1 VDLKGRVALVTGGG
15 RRVGQALALAL
26 GAKGAR
32 VAVHFNA
39 SRAGAEETVAR
50 IVAAGGE
57 ARAFGADLA
66 SAVEAGKLVDT
77 VAAEMGGLARGGLAR
92 GGTARGGIAV
102 GGTAMGGL
110 DILVNSAGIMER
122 HPIGTVTPEAWDATF
137 AVNLR
142 APFFTSQAAV
152 PHMRGG
158 GVIVNMADLAG
169 FEAWTG
175 YIPHGVSKAG
185 VVALT
190 RGLAHA
196 LGPAIRVNAVAPGAV
211 LLPEHFDEA
220 QAEHLR
226 GTTPLKRLGSPDDV
240 VKAVLY
246 LIDADYV
253 TGETLIVDGGRHV
266 RA

>member
-1 VDLKGRVALVTGGG
+1 MDLKGRVALVTGGG
-15 RRVGQALALAL
+15 RRLGQALALAI

-39 SRAGAEETVAR
+39 SRAGADETVAR
-50 IVAAGGE
+50 ITSAGGE
-57 ARAFGADLA
+57 AQAFGADLA
-66 SAVEAGKLVDT
+66 EASEATKLVET
-77 VAAEMGGLARGGLAR
+77 VAREMGR
-92 GGTARGGIAV
+92 
-102 GGTAMGGL
+102 L
-110 DILVNSAGIMER
+110 DVLVNSAGIMER
-122 HPIGTVTPEAWDATF
+122 HPIGTVTPAAWDATF

-152 PHMRGG
+152 PHMQGG

-175 YIPHGVSKAG
+175 YVTHGVSKAG

-211 LLPEHFDEA
+211 LLPEGFDKA

-226 GTTPLKRLGSPDDV
+226 QTTPLKRLGSPDDIV
-240 VKAVLY
+240 RAVLY